1 MKALFLTLLFLGS
14 LGSVAQAQMKE
25 QYAERAEGADPTVA
39 EAEAL
44 TKQMTAQLRLNEA
57 QIVHLRKINSIKV
70 AQADEIQWQ
79 YHENPSRMQQ
89 ALSELQS
96 HYDKECSRIL
106 TPSQLSLMRGQQP
119 ATPAPLSDTEGGL
132 G

>member
-1 MKALFLTLLFLGS
+1 MKAFLLILLFLSG

-25 QYAERAEGADPTVA
+25 QYAERAEGTDSNVA

-44 TKQMTAQLRLNEA
+44 TRQMTVQLRLNEA
-57 QIVHLRKINSIKV
+57 QIVRLHKINSIKV

-79 YHENPSRMQQ
+79 YHESPSRMQQ

-96 HYDKECSRIL
+96 QYDQECSRIL
-106 TPSQLSLMRGQQP
+106 TPSQLSLLRGQQP
-119 ATPAPLSDTEGGL
+119 ATPAPPSDTEGGL